1 MNIYLDII
9 KYKLRALFTSKHS
22 FSNIIFD
29 TSFHE
34 TTVIRKNSRIYN
46 STVGRYTYICRN
58 ALIQNTV
65 IGSFCSISEGCNI
78 GLPSHPIDMVS
89 TSPVFLAGGNYL
101 KKNFSN
107 FEYEESKKTY
117 IGSDVWIGANVLIRD
132 GLTIGD
138 GAVIGMGSIVTHDI
152 PPYEVWAGNPARFI
166 KKRFNNDT
174 IEFLQ
179 RFSWWS
185 LPDEKLYCLSNSFI
199 SPSLLINKCK
209 RNDKF

>member
-22 FSNIIFD
+22 FSNIIFN

-34 TTVIRKNSRIYN
+34 TIVVRKNSRIYN

-138 GAVIGMGSIVTHDI
+138 GAVIGMGSVVTHDI